1 MIDHVVSIRLITSDK
16 RIVEV
21 TPSSTG
27 DHLALFHA
35 LCGAGHG
42 LGVITSLTM
51 KIFPIDNLRLSENQ
65 VWVRRLIFPASE
77 IELAAK
83 LFDQLQ
89 PPPPP
94 MVALLVFARAPPT
107 TPRPGAPMVIL
118 TVTYFGP
125 PEEAEARTSTLFEDE
140 TVAKTVMAQTVLTP
154 LSKINDGNSQNDVH
168 GGFKNIQ
175 AAWIK
180 ETQPETIKAAFSKWL
195 DFTTQHEDAKR
206 TAMILN
212 GVNTQKQLEIQGT
225 SEGQDRYFD
234 ARDRGIQAV
243 VISWFAKQETQLVA
257 ADFAASIKA
266 LYRQNDATDLP
277 RTILSNINLDM
288 EPSEVFSEHRVTEL
302 KRLANVW
309 DPSGLFWRPLN

>member
-1 MIDHVVSIRLITSDK
+1 MIDHVLSIRFVSSDK

-21 TPSSTG
+21 SPSSTG
-27 DHLALFHA
+27 DDLALFHA

-51 KIFPIDNLRLSENQ
+51 RVFPLENLRLSENQ
-65 VWVRRLIFPASE
+65 AWARRLIFPASE

-83 LFDQLQ
+83 LFDQMQ

-94 MVALLVFARAPPT
+94 MVTLLVFARAPPT
-107 TPRPGAPMVIL
+107 APKPGTPMVIL

-125 PEEAEARTSTLFEDE
+125 PEEAEAHTPTLFEYE
-140 TVAKTVMAQTVLTP
+140 TVAKTIMAQTVLTP
-154 LSKINDGNSQNDVH
+154 LSKINDGNSQNDVY

-175 AAWIK
+175 AAWII
-180 ETQPETIKAAFSKWL
+180 ETQAETIKSAFGKWL
-195 DFTTQHEDAKR
+195 DFTTHHEDAKR

-225 SEGQDRYFD
+225 VEGRYRYFD

-243 VISWFAKQETQLVA
+243 VISWFTKQETQPA
-257 ADFAASIKA
+257 AAEFAASIKA

-277 RTILSNINLDM
+277 RTVLNNIGLDM
-288 EPSEVFSEHRVTEL
+288 DLGEAFSEHRVIEL

-309 DPSGLFWRPLN
+309 DQSGLFWRPWN

>member
-1 MIDHVVSIRLITSDK
+1 MIDHVLSIRLVTSDK
-16 RIVEV
+16 RIVDV
-21 TPSSTG
+21 SPSSTG
-27 DHLALFHA
+27 DDLALFHA

-51 KIFPIDNLRLSENQ
+51 RIFPLENLRLSENQ

-77 IELAAK
+77 IEFAAK

-94 MVALLVFARAPPT
+94 MVTLLVFARAPPT
-107 TPRPGAPMVIL
+107 APKPGAPMVIL

-140 TVAKTVMAQTVLTP
+140 TVAKAIMVQAVLTP

-180 ETQPETIKAAFSKWL
+180 ETQAETIKAAFGKWL
-195 DFTTQHEDAKR
+195 DFTTQYEDAKR

-225 SEGQDRYFD
+225 SEGRDRYFD

-243 VISWFAKQETQLVA
+243 VISWFTKQETRPAA

-266 LYRQNDATDLP
+266 LYRQNDATDIP
-277 RTILSNINLDM
+277 RTILNNINLDM
-288 EPSEVFSEHRVTEL
+288 ELGEVFSEYRVTEL

-309 DPSGLFWRPLN
+309 DPSGLFWRPWN